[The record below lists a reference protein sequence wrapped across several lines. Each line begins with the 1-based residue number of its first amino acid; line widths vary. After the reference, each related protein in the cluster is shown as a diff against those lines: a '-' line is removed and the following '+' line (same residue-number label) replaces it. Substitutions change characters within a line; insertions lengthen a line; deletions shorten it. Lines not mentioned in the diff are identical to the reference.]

1 MNKIKHSK
9 YRNTGLIFNLLVK
22 QLTSDILEG
31 RNSASS
37 TIIKKYF
44 SNNSDLSKENKLYQ
58 VVTENINVGTGKANA
73 IISTVLELSRK
84 FNKEKLTKAKYELIK
99 EVKEN
104 YDLNEFFSIKIPEYK
119 ILAATYTLI
128 ECHNTEDLIDPDIIV
143 ANRTTILEHM
153 VQEKTSQEDSRD
165 SLIEEYSKYDH
176 DLRLLTY
183 RILLQKFNNKY
194 STLLP
199 VQKEILKEF
208 IVAVSSTKK
217 LRTFA
222 NEHIGKIKT
231 TLQDLNN
238 KVGDEVL
245 KIKINE
251 LVNNM
256 SEIKVNEKLEDNHLI
271 ALMNYYELIEELKNI
286 D

>member
-143 ANRTTILEHM
+143 ANRTTIIEHM

>member
-1 MNKIKHSK
+1 MNKVKHSK

-22 QLTSDILEG
+22 QLTSDVLEG

-37 TIIKKYF
+37 AIIKKYF
-44 SNNSDLSKENKLYQ
+44 SDNSILSKEYKLYQ
-58 VVTENINVGTGKANA
+58 VVTENVNIGTGRANA

-84 FNKEKLTKAKYELIK
+84 FNKEKLTKAKYELIR

-104 YDLNEFFSIKIPEYK
+104 YDLDEFFSIKIPEYK
-119 ILAATYTLI
+119 VLAATYTLI
-128 ECHNTEDLIDPDIIV
+128 ECHNTEDLIDPDTIV
-143 ANRTTILEHM
+143 SNRTTVLEHM
-153 VQEKTSQEDSRD
+153 VQEKTTEENSRE

-217 LRTFA
+217 LRTFV

-231 TLQDLNN
+231 TLQDLNS

-256 SEIKVNEKLEDNHLI
+256 SEVKVSEKLEDNHLI
-271 ALMNYYELIEELKNI
+271 TLMNYYELIEELKNTN
-286 D
+286 

>member
-58 VVTENINVGTGKANA
+58 VITENINVGTGKANA

>member
-44 SNNSDLSKENKLYQ
+44 SNNSVLSKENKLYQ
-58 VVTENINVGTGKANA
+58 VITENINVGTGKANA

-104 YDLNEFFSIKIPEYK
+104 YDLSEFFSIKIPEYK
-119 ILAATYTLI
+119 VLAATYTLI

-153 VQEKTSQEDSRD
+153 MQEKTSQENSRD

-222 NEHIGKIKT
+222 NEHIVKIKT

-256 SEIKVNEKLEDNHLI
+256 FEIKVNEKLEDNHLI
-271 ALMNYYELIEELKNI
+271 ALMNYYELIEELKNT